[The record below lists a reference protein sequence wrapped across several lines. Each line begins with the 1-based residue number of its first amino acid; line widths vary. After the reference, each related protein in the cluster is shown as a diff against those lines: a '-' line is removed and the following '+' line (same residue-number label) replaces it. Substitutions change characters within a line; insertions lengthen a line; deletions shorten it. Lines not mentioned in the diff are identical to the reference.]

1 MFEDRRQA
9 GAQLWQRLKRYQK
22 RADTLVIGIP
32 RGGVVVASIVASTLH
47 LPLSVISVKKLSAP
61 HNPEL
66 AIGAICASGV
76 RYIDWELA
84 LRVGVEQD
92 YLDKQIQ
99 EKLTLAKEREQL
111 YGITNAVND
120 RKKYTDFILVDDGI
134 ATGATVLAA
143 VKDLKEQAGKVIT
156 HRNVILAVPVIAKE
170 VFDKLRKAFNVIIA
184 LLIEDQFAAVGQYY
198 REFSQVSDEE
208 VTNILKEHKQKN
220 KL

>member
-9 GAQLWQRLKRYQK
+9 GAQLCERLKRYQK

-32 RGGVVVASIVASTLH
+32 RGGVVVASVIASALH

-66 AIGAICASGV
+66 AIGAICASAV

-111 YGITNAVND
+111 YGIKNAVKD

-143 VKDLKEQAGKVIT
+143 VKDLKEQAGKVKK
-156 HRNVILAVPVIAKE
+156 HSNVILAVPVIAKE

-184 LLIEDQFAAVGQYY
+184 LLIEDQFAAVGQFY
-198 REFSQVSDEE
+198 REFTQVSDGE
-208 VTNILKEHKQKN
+208 VINILKEHKQKSII
-220 KL
+220 

>member
-9 GAQLWQRLKRYQK
+9 GKILSERLKRYQK
-22 RADTLVIGIP
+22 RTDTLVIGIP
-32 RGGVVVASIVASTLH
+32 RGGVVVASVIASALH

-66 AIGAICASGV
+66 AIGAICTSGV

-120 RKKYTDFILVDDGI
+120 RKKYSVFILVDDGI

-143 VKDLKEQAGKVIT
+143 IKDLKEPAGKLKK

-170 VFDKLRKAFNVIIA
+170 VFEKLRKAFHVIVA
-184 LLIEDQFAAVGQYY
+184 VLIEDQFAAVGQFY
-198 REFSQVSDEE
+198 REFTQVSDEE
-208 VTNILKEHKQKN
+208 VTNILKEHKT
-220 KL
+220 